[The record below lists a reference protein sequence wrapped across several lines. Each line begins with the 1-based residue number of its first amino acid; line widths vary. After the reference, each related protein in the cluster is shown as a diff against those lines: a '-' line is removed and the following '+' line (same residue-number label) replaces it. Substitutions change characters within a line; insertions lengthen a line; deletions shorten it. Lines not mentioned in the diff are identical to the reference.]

1 MELYRSATLGEYS
14 RPGESERDF
23 RIRLGQAAREA
34 RDQALE
40 RLRKKYAPKLAGTE
54 ERIRRAEQAL
64 GREAEQAKQQ
74 KLQTVISFG
83 ATLLSAVVGRKAV
96 SRSSLGRATT
106 AARGVSRSMKEAQDV
121 ERARATAEAKRQK
134 LAALEADFQAER
146 EEIRASFDPLAEEL
160 ETVVLRPKKKDITVN
175 LVALA
180 WAPHWEMQDGAT
192 MPAWE

>member
-1 MELYRSATLGEYS
+1 
-14 RPGESERDF
+14 
-23 RIRLGQAAREA
+23 
-34 RDQALE
+34 
-40 RLRKKYAPKLAGTE
+40 
-54 ERIRRAEQAL
+54 
-64 GREAEQAKQQ
+64 
-74 KLQTVISFG
+74 VISFG